1 MTNAWSGRPYSQNHQ
16 MALGEPIGYCA
27 MVTQNNIG
35 TYAYN
40 VFANIVSIGLMGDP
54 TLRLHM
60 VAPPTNVNATALTGN
75 KSVNISWT
83 ASTEPGVLGYYIYR
97 SGNPL
102 SNNYPIN
109 SIPITG
115 TSYIDNAPFQGTNY
129 YLVKTVKLT
138 TSASGSYLNLSHG
151 SEANVTNI
159 IGNPASINTIAKQTL
174 EVYPNPSKD
183 AIILKFSS
191 YTNNNKIEI
200 FNSQGVLVKSIE
212 TTINNNL
219 TSETIYISDLS
230 SGFYYIKAGAISVKF
245 IKE

>member
-1 MTNAWSGRPYSQNHQ
+1 M
-16 MALGEPIGYCA
+16 
-27 MVTQNNIG
+27 
-35 TYAYN
+35 
-40 VFANIVSIGLMGDP
+40 
-54 TLRLHM
+54 
-60 VAPPTNVNATALTGN
+60 
-75 KSVNISWT
+75 
-83 ASTEPGVLGYYIYR
+83 
-97 SGNPL
+97 
-102 SNNYPIN
+102 
-109 SIPITG
+109 
-115 TSYIDNAPFQGTNY
+115 
-129 YLVKTVKLT
+129 KLT